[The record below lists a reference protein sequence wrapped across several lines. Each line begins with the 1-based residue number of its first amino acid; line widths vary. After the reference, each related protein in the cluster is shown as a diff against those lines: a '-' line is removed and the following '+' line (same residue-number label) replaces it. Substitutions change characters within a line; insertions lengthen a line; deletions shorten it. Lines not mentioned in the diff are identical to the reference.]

1 MFRRSR
7 ARPRTP
13 VAARRLL
20 TAGYCAGCLAEAAAA
35 EALLTSLVGEAVTDP
50 DARDELRASH
60 GWCAAH
66 LERAVRIATADGG
79 RSSIAILY
87 ADVLRTLNDRG
98 ATWPS
103 PHPVCGVCVYVVEVL
118 PHALTDLLLAVGRGE
133 HLDELAVSGPLCLT
147 HTAAVAGLP
156 KSSGRDLLLEQGLAE
171 LRSVAAALQ
180 DFADRQDHRSTD
192 RTDHG
197 SVERLLSFVRGN
209 EPTTTT
215 NRARR
220 TR

>member
-13 VAARRLL
+13 IVARRLL
-20 TAGYCAGCLAEAAAA
+20 KPGSCAGCLAEAAAA

-79 RSSIAILY
+79 RSSVAILY
-87 ADVLRTLNDRG
+87 ADVLRTLDDRG
-98 ATWPS
+98 TTWPS
-103 PHPVCGVCVYVVEVL
+103 PHPICGVCTYVVDVL
-118 PHALTDLLLAVGRGE
+118 PHALTDLSLALARGE
-133 HLDELAVSGPLCLT
+133 HLGELNGAGALCLT
-147 HTAAVAGLP
+147 HTASVASLP
-156 KSSGRDLLLEQGLAE
+156 TSRGRDLLLERGLAE
-171 LRSVAAALQ
+171 LRAIAAALQ

-197 SVERLLSFVRGN
+197 SVERLLTFVRGN
-209 EPTTTT
+209 EPTTTS

-220 TR
+220 SR